1 MPNIATA
8 KKNKGEGPKRKRA
21 RLTRELRR
29 EIVLTFRLQG
39 MTDRQIAHAIKLQY
53 GSDVTHVTVN
63 SDWKAALA
71 TRRDENDA
79 DFIDHLDLMN
89 ARYEAQIQHWWA
101 RGVAGD
107 HRAAEIILRTMKA
120 IREMNG
126 LDAELGSFVIPYLVE
141 EEDDTYDYSRL
152 TTDEQEVMATLA
164 EKAKVPDELAERRR
178 QSA

>member
-1 MPNIATA
+1 MPRTA
-8 KKNKGEGPKRKRA
+8 KSKKGEHPKRKRA

-39 MTDRQIAHAIKLQY
+39 MTDRQIATEIKARY

-63 SDWKAALA
+63 SDWKASMAS
-71 TRRDENDA
+71 RRDENDA

-89 ARYEAQIQHWWA
+89 ARYEAQIRLWWP

-107 HRAAEIILRTMKA
+107 HRASEIILRTMKA

-126 LDAELGSFVIPYLVE
+126 LDADLGSFVIPYLVE
-141 EEDDTYDYSRL
+141 EEGGVYDYSRL
-152 TTDEQEVMATLA
+152 TTDEQEYMATLA
-164 EKAKVPDELAERRR
+164 EKAKVPDELAERRKR
-178 QSA
+178 SA

>member
-1 MPNIATA
+1 MTTISS
-8 KKNKGEGPKRKRA
+8 KKSKKGEHPKRKRA
-21 RLTRELRR
+21 RLTQELRR
-29 EIVLTFRLQG
+29 EIVLKFRLQG
-39 MTDRQIAHAIKLQY
+39 MTDRQIAHAIKVNY

-79 DFIDHLDLMN
+79 DFIDHIDLMN

-101 RGVAGD
+101 RGIGGD
-107 HRAAEIILRTMKA
+107 HRASEIILRAMKA

-126 LDAELGSFVIPYLVE
+126 LDADLGSFVIPYLVE
-141 EEDDTYDYSRL
+141 EVDGTYDYSRL
-152 TTDEQEVMATLA
+152 TTTEQEYMASLA
-164 EKAKVPDELAERRR
+164 EKAKVPDELAERRK

>member
-1 MPNIATA
+1 MPKTATA
-8 KKNKGEGPKRKRA
+8 KKPKGEHPKRKKA
-21 RLTRELRR
+21 RLTQELRR
-29 EIVLTFRLQG
+29 EIVLKFRLQG
-39 MTDRQIAHAIKLQY
+39 MTDRQIATAIKLQY

-89 ARYEAQIQHWWA
+89 ARYEAQIKHWWA

-141 EEDDTYDYSRL
+141 EDDGTYDYSRL
-152 TTDEQEVMATLA
+152 TTEEQEYMATLA
-164 EKAKVPDELAERRR
+164 EKAKVPDELAERRKR
-178 QSA
+178 SA